1 MRQKKT
7 VEIIV
12 IFILISALLTGVA
25 FLILKIKPQN
35 RIVYSELTRNV
46 GEDIPDISA
55 FFKTGSNVDHGTMEF
70 RNGKEKYDL
79 VSLNKAGVYEVKITV
94 GKQEYNSKL
103 TVIDN
108 EAPILKLKE
117 LTLIEKEKYLP
128 ISFIETCSDN
138 SKEECKLSFK
148 EESMSS
154 IETTGVYE
162 IEVIAKDNSGN
173 ETSAK
178 TKLTLVKKGTSLPK
192 EDSKPKTIL
201 KYTEEKSSKDSY
213 CFGTKISTIT
223 TTGYQVYSD
232 GTLEQVHE
240 NTEVVYDYS
249 GYHASTEEI
258 LNSEDNDLI
267 TNKDQEDIFKM
278 IELIAQYRAMKGV
291 EITSNENILAASL
304 VRAIEIAWSD
314 KFSSTRPN
322 GTSWQT
328 VLSDLEVPCTK
339 AEEILSSASSPEE
352 AFQEIVSSRTNNTKL
367 MDTEYRNFGIG
378 KASVNN
384 KTYWVI
390 MLSN

>member
-1 MRQKKT
+1 MP
-7 VEIIV
+7 
-12 IFILISALLTGVA
+12 L
-25 FLILKIKPQN
+25 
-35 RIVYSELTRNV
+35 
-46 GEDIPDISA
+46 
-55 FFKTGSNVDHGTMEF
+55 
-70 RNGKEKYDL
+70 
-79 VSLNKAGVYEVKITV
+79 
-94 GKQEYNSKL
+94 
-103 TVIDN
+103 
-108 EAPILKLKE
+108 
-117 LTLIEKEKYLP
+117 
-128 ISFIETCSDN
+128 SFIETCSDN
-138 SKEECKLSFK
+138 SKEDCQLSFK
-148 EESMSS
+148 EETMSS
-154 IETTGVYE
+154 IETAGTYE

-192 EDSKPKTIL
+192 EDSKPKTVL

-213 CFGTKISTIT
+213 RFGTKISTIT

-232 GTLEQVHE
+232 GTLEKVHE

-278 IELIAQYRAMKGV
+278 IELIAKYRAMKGV
-291 EITSNENILAASL
+291 EITSNENILASSL

-367 MDTEYRNFGIG
+367 MDTEYHNFGVG